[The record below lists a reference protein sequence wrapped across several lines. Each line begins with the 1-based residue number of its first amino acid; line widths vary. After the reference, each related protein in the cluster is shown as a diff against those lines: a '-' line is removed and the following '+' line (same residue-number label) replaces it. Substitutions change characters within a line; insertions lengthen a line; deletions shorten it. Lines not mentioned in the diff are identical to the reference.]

1 MALNTYLALITN
13 FKKTMIKLFQL
24 LLLII
29 LFGINSTSAQ
39 TTDGP
44 YIFYY
49 KDSVNVAKIINVI
62 PTDEYNENFQI
73 EVKQI
78 KDISENDVFTFS
90 VMPFSSG
97 KKETFKVTTQDKFI
111 QQQSIYPEPSKL
123 LALSDLEGNFYALK
137 KMLLGAEVINEDYEW
152 IYGDGHIVFIG
163 DIFDRGNNVTQCLWL
178 IYELERQ
185 AELQGGKVHMLIG
198 NHENMN
204 LMGKTKYVKDKY
216 TSLSKKLNMPY
227 KELYGRNTELGK
239 WLRTKNTVVKIGNSL
254 YVHAGISTDMVEK
267 KYTLDDINSI
277 AKKYYGNPNR
287 KDITESAMVFDTK
300 RGPLWYR
307 GYFKNDY
314 VTNKMITKITDYY
327 NIENIIVGHTIQ
339 KKINTYYK
347 NRIIAIDLKHP
358 KSERDG
364 IIKVLYKENNC
375 FYILDEHNKRKQ
387 LF

>member
-73 EVKQI
+73 E
-78 KDISENDVFTFS
+78 E
-90 VMPFSSG
+90 
-97 KKETFKVTTQDKFI
+97 
-111 QQQSIYPEPSKL
+111 SIYPEPSKL

-216 TSLSKKLNMPY
+216 TSLSKKLN
-227 KELYGRNTELGK
+227 
-239 WLRTKNTVVKIGNSL
+239 
-254 YVHAGISTDMVEK
+254 
-267 KYTLDDINSI
+267 
-277 AKKYYGNPNR
+277 
-287 KDITESAMVFDTK
+287 
-300 RGPLWYR
+300 
-307 GYFKNDY
+307 
-314 VTNKMITKITDYY
+314 
-327 NIENIIVGHTIQ
+327 
-339 KKINTYYK
+339 
-347 NRIIAIDLKHP
+347 
-358 KSERDG
+358 
-364 IIKVLYKENNC
+364 
-375 FYILDEHNKRKQ
+375 ILN
-387 LF
+387 